1 MLKASR
7 FLNPKADIVFKKVF
21 GQHEH
26 LLRSFL
32 NAMIP
37 LPDGVEID
45 HLEYLPS
52 DQVPEIPE
60 FKHTIVDVKCYDQ
73 LGRHFIVEMQME
85 WLPSFSSRILYGAC
99 KAYTGQLKK
108 GRPYSELAPVYALGL
123 LNGNFDDSCE
133 YYHHYAMKHTTQ
145 PEKALVGLEVILVEL
160 QKFKPQTLV
169 EKRLQALWIRFLN
182 EAEDLDHIPNDFK
195 EYKEF
200 NDAFELVQESAYTPA
215 ELETYNKYWDSVSTE
230 QTILVDSYGKG
241 MAKGMVKGREEGRLE
256 EKLAIARRMMA
267 KGLSAQD
274 VSDMTGLALSEIQN
288 HNHILK

>member
-85 WLPSFSSRILYGAC
+85 WTKDFASRILYGASQ
-99 KAYTGQLKK
+99 AYTHQLKR
-108 GRPYSELAPVYALGL
+108 GASYADLAPVYALWG
-123 LNGNFDDSCE
+123 
-133 YYHHYAMKHTTQ
+133 Y
-145 PEKALVGLEVILVEL
+145 
-160 QKFKPQTLV
+160 
-169 EKRLQALWIRFLN
+169 
-182 EAEDLDHIPNDFK
+182 
-195 EYKEF
+195 
-200 NDAFELVQESAYTPA
+200 
-215 ELETYNKYWDSVSTE
+215 
-230 QTILVDSYGKG
+230 
-241 MAKGMVKGREEGRLE
+241 
-256 EKLAIARRMMA
+256 
-267 KGLSAQD
+267 
-274 VSDMTGLALSEIQN
+274 
-288 HNHILK
+288 